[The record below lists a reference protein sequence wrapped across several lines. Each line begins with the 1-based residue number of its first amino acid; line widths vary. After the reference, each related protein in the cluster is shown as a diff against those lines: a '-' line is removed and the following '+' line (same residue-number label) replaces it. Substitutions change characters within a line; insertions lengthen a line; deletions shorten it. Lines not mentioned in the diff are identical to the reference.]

1 MKKFIN
7 SYLPKFLLFAVSMNS
22 YLFAAGASDYPEN
35 YYDKVAIFLVL
46 IIILAFAAL
55 AYFES
60 KEKRIVEKKKSVF
73 WANVRQY
80 LTKST
85 PIEKE
90 NEILLADHNYDGIR
104 ELDNRIPPWFSG
116 LFYATIIFA
125 IWYMIY
131 YHVIGAGPLQEEEYA
146 EEVRIAE
153 IKRAELLRSGAF
165 INEETVTLLTDIADL
180 AEGKEIY
187 TKNCVACHAADGGG
201 LVGPNLT
208 DDYWINGGGIKNVFK
223 VVKYGVPEKGM
234 LAWQNQLN
242 PKQMQAVA
250 SYVISLHGTK
260 PANPKAPEGEIWK
273 EE

>member
-1 MKKFIN
+1 MKNILN
-7 SYLPKFLLFAVSMNS
+7 SFYMKVLLITLTFSGFM
-22 YLFAAGASDYPEN
+22 LAAGEADYPEN
-35 YYDKVAIFLVL
+35 YYDKVAVFL
-46 IIILAFAAL
+46 IIVIILGFLAL
-55 AYFES
+55 AYFEGRQ
-60 KEKRIVEKKKSVF
+60 KQIPEKKKSVL
-73 WANVRQY
+73 WAKIKQY

-90 NEILLADHNYDGIR
+90 DEIMLVDHNYDGIR

-116 LFYATIIFA
+116 LFYVTILFA

-131 YHVIGAGPLQEEEYA
+131 YHVTGAGQLQEQEYA
-146 EEVRIAE
+146 EEIRLAE
-153 IKRAELLRSGAF
+153 IKKAELIKSGAL
-165 INEETVTLLTDIADL
+165 INEETVTLLTDKAALD
-180 AEGKEIY
+180 EGREIF

-208 DDYWINGGGIKNVFK
+208 DDYWIHGGGIKNVFK
-223 VVKYGVPEKGM
+223 VIKYGVTNKGM

-242 PKQMQAVA
+242 PNQMQAVA

-273 EE
+273 E

>member
-1 MKKFIN
+1 MKHILNSFYTKVFIAIL
-7 SYLPKFLLFAVSMNS
+7 SFSG
-22 YLFAAGASDYPEN
+22 YLFAAGEADYPEN
-35 YYDKVAIFLVL
+35 YYDKVAFFLVAV
-46 IIILAFAAL
+46 IILAFLAL
-55 AYFES
+55 AYFEGRQQPA
-60 KEKRIVEKKKSVF
+60 KEKKKSVL
-73 WANVRQY
+73 WAKIKQY
-80 LTKST
+80 LTRST

-90 NEILLADHNYDGIR
+90 NEILLADHNFDGIR

-116 LFYATIIFA
+116 LFYVTILFA

-131 YHVIGAGPLQEEEYA
+131 YHVIGAGPLQEQEYA
-146 EEVRIAE
+146 EEVRAAE
-153 IKRAELLRSGAF
+153 IKKAELVKSGAL
-165 INEETVTLLTDIADL
+165 INEETVTFLSDQTSLN
-180 AEGKEIY
+180 EGKEIF

-208 DDYWINGGGIKNVFK
+208 DDYWIHGGGIKNVFK
-223 VVKYGVPEKGM
+223 VIKYGVTNKGM

-273 EE
+273 E